1 MIFVDTPGIHKPKH
15 KLGKYM
21 NKQSYDSTIDVDVIL
36 FLVDVTTK
44 LGPGDKFIIEKLKE
58 VDTPVF
64 LILNKVDRIKKEAL
78 FEIIENYNKLYP
90 FKEIIPISALKKDNI
105 DTKKQKEYLSF

>member
-1 MIFVDTPGIHKPKH
+1 MKSGFISIIGRPNAGKSTLLNTIVGEKVAITSDKAQTTRNNIQGIYNEDGYQMIFVDTPGIHKPKH

-44 LGPGDKFIIEKLKE
+44 LVPGDKFIIEKLK
-58 VDTPVF
+58 
-64 LILNKVDRIKKEAL
+64 
-78 FEIIENYNKLYP
+78 
-90 FKEIIPISALKKDNI
+90 
-105 DTKKQKEYLSF
+105 